1 MLATALDKS
10 STCRRLNCGDT
21 FRKEELEAWKKKYRN
36 KNDKVRERISSRKA
50 EPPKRIRGPFYSCT
64 RCGWRGWRSLT
75 HFQQSG
81 TDWCG
86 CGRILPVSS
95 FPFQSPIPFMRF
107 DVTTTTVTT
116 WTMWLRAHAH
126 ARSAYKLIN
135 KTTAFYW
142 NVKAEYWYS
151 SRGLPKICTSASR
164 MLMTD
169 AGALGTRGEYRPL
182 LSLASGCQR
191 ESLDDWRHGGW

>member
-1 MLATALDKS
+1 M
-10 STCRRLNCGDT
+10 
-21 FRKEELEAWKKKYRN
+21 KKNTVIKTI
-36 KNDKVRERISSRKA
+36 KLGKRISGRKVVG
-50 EPPKRIRGPFYSCT
+50 EPPKREYEVPFT
-64 RCGWRGWRSLT
+64 RVLDEKRLKRVARRSLT

-107 DVTTTTVTT
+107 DVTTSTVTT
-116 WTMWLRAHAH
+116 WTTWLRAHAH
-126 ARSAYKLIN
+126 ARIAYKLIN

-169 AGALGTRGEYRPL
+169 AGTRYERRVSASPL
-182 LSLASGCQR
+182 SHPVVSASR
-191 ESLDDWRHGGW
+191 